1 MGARPFGQRA
11 ATRSVADYAKDQIK
25 QEGRWSDTELP
36 RGPRS
41 LNGASRTCSGI
52 GPVGTKRQSEPSL
65 PAWRQSYLP
74 ARIEHCHIRCACH
87 CTRRSCALCSQ
98 TSYKCRW
105 RRHIRMTLK
114 SGKADAPLCVQTSDG
129 LVSRGR
135 AGAALI

>member
-65 PAWRQSYLP
+65 PGGRATSQP
-74 ARIEHCHIRCACH
+74 ALNTA
-87 CTRRSCALCSQ
+87 
-98 TSYKCRW
+98 
-105 RRHIRMTLK
+105 
-114 SGKADAPLCVQTSDG
+114 TSDVLAIVPG
-129 LVSRGR
+129 DHAHCARKHHISVDGDDIS
-135 AGAALI
+135 A